1 MKATKRK
8 FKPNVFK
15 KRVFSE
21 ILDEMVAFNLTTSA
35 LRSIDKAGGLDNY
48 LLTSKHVTSGEGLQI
63 KKRITKKLKLQIKNE
78 GNSSGAAE
86 SMT

>member
-63 KKRITKKLKLQIKNE
+63 KKRIMKKLKLQIKNE
-78 GNSSGAAE
+78 ENSSGAAE

>member
-21 ILDEMVAFNLTTSA
+21 LLDEMVEFHLTTSA

-48 LLTSKHVTSGEGLQI
+48 LLTSKHVTSGEGLQT
-63 KKRITKKLKLQIKNE
+63 KKRIMKKLKLQMKSEE
-78 GNSSGAAE
+78 GSLVVE
-86 SMT
+86 